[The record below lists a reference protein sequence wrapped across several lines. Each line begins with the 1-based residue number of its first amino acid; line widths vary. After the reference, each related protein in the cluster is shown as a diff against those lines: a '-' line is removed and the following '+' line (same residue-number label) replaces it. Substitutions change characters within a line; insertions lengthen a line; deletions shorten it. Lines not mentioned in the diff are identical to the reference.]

1 MFTRLRQ
8 EHESVVNTGNMEN
21 PLVKGLWIEYT
32 NVRQYKRTTYQ
43 VSMGATLEFEVPLV
57 EQMSS
62 SLESF

>member
-1 MFTRLRQ
+1 MFTRLRE
-8 EHESVVNTGNMEN
+8 EHESVKAGNMEN

-32 NVRQYKRTTYQ
+32 NVRQYKRTTYL
-43 VSMGATLEFEVPLV
+43 VSTGATVEFEVTLV